1 MTNRVAMK
9 SLPIFVIVVS
19 SVAYQLTQRGD
30 SLQRPVSLEAAHRM
44 PGRGIPSADGGLLKH
59 KGKQ

>member
-19 SVAYQLTQRGD
+19 SVAYQLTQRAI
-30 SLQRPVSLEAAHRM
+30 SSNANPY
-44 PGRGIPSADGGLLKH
+44 
-59 KGKQ
+59 